1 MSGDLV
7 LIDSVTLSGAV
18 STVTLGGADWDDSYD
33 VYQVVCS
40 DIEFDTDTRAISFR
54 HIDTSNNPITVSSY
68 DVSFEVLKANTAFE
82 NAYGS
87 GTHAFVTDL
96 YIGTGTGECANTV
109 IWLFNSNIAG
119 DYTFHTVESVYLSND
134 PYTKG
139 QQGGGV
145 LKQTSATKGI
155 HIFCTASGNF
165 DAGEFRLYGLRK

>member
-1 MSGDLV
+1 MPCNPKVSALALSLFSPKYWKELSPTVPVNPDLLIV
-7 LIDSVTLSGAV
+7 L
-18 STVTLGGADWDDSYD
+18 
-33 VYQVVCS
+33 
-40 DIEFDTDTRAISFR
+40 
-54 HIDTSNNPITVSSY
+54 
-68 DVSFEVLKANTAFE
+68 
-82 NAYGS
+82 
-87 GTHAFVTDL
+87 
-96 YIGTGTGECANTV
+96 
-109 IWLFNSNIAG
+109 LFNSNIAG